1 MKQMFAGQTD
11 RSSLRAK
18 SAVRVPAQLS
28 VRSKKQSAARL
39 AAAVLVTASLAT
51 GLGAC
56 AANDPLASQFKAGD
70 NKNYIAGD
78 GSVTEYA
85 LANRG
90 KSVVWAG
97 PTETGGILSSA
108 QLSGVPVVMN
118 YWYAGCAPCR
128 AEAPDLLAI
137 SKKFPKV
144 QFVGVNVRD
153 SAATAAAFGRNFKLT
168 WPSII
173 DSKSGSVALAFTGIV
188 TPAAV
193 PTTLVIDKQ
202 GRVSAR
208 VLGRIDKSI
217 LTTLVQTVQ
226 DEKATK

>member
-1 MKQMFAGQTD
+1 MKAKLSTSVMRQI
-11 RSSLRAK
+11 LRAT
-18 SAVRVPAQLS
+18 SAVAVAS
-28 VRSKKQSAARL
+28 TL
-39 AAAVLVTASLAT
+39 AL

-85 LANRG
+85 VANRG
-90 KSVVWAG
+90 KSVAWSG
-97 PTETGGILSSA
+97 PTETGGILSSE

-118 YWYAGCAPCR
+118 FWYAGCAPCR

-137 SKKFPKV
+137 SKQFPKV

-153 SAATAAAFGRNFKLT
+153 SAATAAAFNRNFKLD
-168 WPSII
+168 WPSIV
-173 DSKSGSVALAFTGIV
+173 DAQFGTVALAFTGIV

-193 PTTLVIDKQ
+193 PSTLVLAKQ

-226 DEKATK
+226 DEAVK

>member
-1 MKQMFAGQTD
+1 MLKQQVLRVATAMAVAG
-11 RSSLRAK
+11 
-18 SAVRVPAQLS
+18 
-28 VRSKKQSAARL
+28 
-39 AAAVLVTASLAT
+39 SLAI

-56 AANDPLASQFKAGD
+56 SANDPLASQFKAGD

-78 GSVTEYA
+78 GSVTEYP

-90 KSVVWAG
+90 KSVTWSG
-97 PTETGGILSSA
+97 PTETGGILSSS
-108 QLSGVPVVMN
+108 QLTGVPVVMN

-128 AEAPDLLAI
+128 AEAPDLLEI
-137 SKKFPKV
+137 SKQFPKV

-153 SAATAAAFGRNFKLT
+153 SAATAAAFNRNFKLT
-168 WPSII
+168 WSSII
-173 DSKSGSVALAFTGIV
+173 DSQTGSVALAFTGIV

-193 PTTLVIDKQ
+193 PTTLVIDKK

-217 LTTLVQTVQ
+217 LTTLIKTVQ
-226 DEKATK
+226 DEK

>member
-1 MKQMFAGQTD
+1 MK
-11 RSSLRAK
+11 
-18 SAVRVPAQLS
+18 AQLS
-28 VRSKKQSAARL
+28 KQILRAASTFAV
-39 AAAVLVTASLAT
+39 AAMLSL

-56 AANDPLASQFKAGD
+56 AANDPLANQFKAGD

-85 LANRG
+85 VANRG
-90 KSVVWAG
+90 KSVKWAG
-97 PTETGGILSSA
+97 PTETGGILSSD

-128 AEAPDLLAI
+128 AEAPDLVAI
-137 SKKFPKV
+137 AAKFPQV

-153 SAATAAAFGRNFKLT
+153 SAATAAAFNRNFKIN

-173 DSKSGSVALAFTGIV
+173 DSKTGSVALAFTGIV

-202 GRVSAR
+202 GKVSAR

-217 LTTLVQTVQ
+217 LTALVQTVM
-226 DEKATK
+226 DEKVK

>member
-1 MKQMFAGQTD
+1 MKVKLSKQL
-11 RSSLRAK
+11 LRAA
-18 SAVRVPAQLS
+18 SALAVASTLS
-28 VRSKKQSAARL
+28 L
-39 AAAVLVTASLAT
+39 

-78 GSVTEYA
+78 GSVTEYTPA
-85 LANRG
+85 SRG
-90 KSVVWAG
+90 KAVKWAG
-97 PTETGGILSSA
+97 PTETGGVLSSD
-108 QLSGVPVVMN
+108 QLTGVPVVMN

-137 SKKFPKV
+137 SKKFAKV

-153 SAATAAAFGRNFKLT
+153 SAATAAAFNRNFKLT

-173 DSKSGSVALAFTGIV
+173 DSASGSVALAFTGIV

-193 PTTLVIDKQ
+193 PTTLVIDKK

-208 VLGRIDKSI
+208 ILGRIDKSI
-217 LTTLVQTVQ
+217 LTTLIQTVQ
-226 DEKATK
+226 DEKAN

>member
-1 MKQMFAGQTD
+1 MKQNIL
-11 RSSLRAK
+11 RRILRAT
-18 SAVRVPAQLS
+18 SI
-28 VRSKKQSAARL
+28 
-39 AAAVLVTASLAT
+39 AAVASTLAL

-85 LANRG
+85 EANRG
-90 KSVVWAG
+90 KSVVWSG
-97 PTETGGILSSA
+97 PTETGGILASD
-108 QLSGVPVVMN
+108 QLTGVPVVMN
-118 YWYAGCAPCR
+118 FWYAGCAPCR

-137 SKKFPKV
+137 SAQFPKV

-153 SAATAAAFGRNFKLT
+153 SAATAAAFNRNFKLT
-168 WPSII
+168 WPSIV
-173 DSKSGSVALAFTGIV
+173 DTQSGSVALAFTGIV

-193 PTTLVIDKQ
+193 PTTLIIDKQ

-226 DEKATK
+226 DEKVK

>member
-1 MKQMFAGQTD
+1 MKAKVSRQI
-11 RSSLRAK
+11 LRAA
-18 SAVRVPAQLS
+18 SA
-28 VRSKKQSAARL
+28 L
-39 AAAVLVTASLAT
+39 AVVSTLTL

-56 AANDPLASQFKAGD
+56 SSNDPLANQFKAGD

-90 KSVVWAG
+90 KSVSWSGV
-97 PTETGGILSSA
+97 TETGGVLSSA
-108 QLSGVPVVMN
+108 QLTGVPVVMN

-128 AEAPDLLAI
+128 AEAPELLAI

-153 SAATAAAFGRNFKLT
+153 SAATAAAFNRYFKLT
-168 WPSII
+168 WSSII
-173 DSKSGSVALAFTGIV
+173 DIQTGSVALAFTGIV

-193 PTTLVIDKQ
+193 PTTLVIDKH

-217 LTTLVQTVQ
+217 LTTLIQTVQ
-226 DEKATK
+226 NEKG

>member
-1 MKQMFAGQTD
+1 MQIKLVK
-11 RSSLRAK
+11 SILRAG
-18 SAVRVPAQLS
+18 SVLAIASTMALS
-28 VRSKKQSAARL
+28 LS
-39 AAAVLVTASLAT
+39 
-51 GLGAC
+51 AC

-78 GSVTEYA
+78 GSVTEYP

-90 KSVVWAG
+90 KSVKWAG
-97 PTETGGILSSA
+97 PTETGGVLSSE

-153 SAATAAAFGRNFKLT
+153 SAATAAAFNRNFKLT

-173 DSKSGSVALAFTGIV
+173 DSSTGSVALAFTGIV

-226 DEKATK
+226 DEKVK

>member
-1 MKQMFAGQTD
+1 MGAQHLKRIA
-11 RSSLRAK
+11 RSAVAIALASSLA
-18 SAVRVPAQLS
+18 
-28 VRSKKQSAARL
+28 L
-39 AAAVLVTASLAT
+39 A
-51 GLGAC
+51 LGAC
-56 AANDPLASQFKAGD
+56 SANDDLANQFKAGD

-85 LANRG
+85 PANRG

-97 PTETGGILSSA
+97 PTESGGILSSD
-108 QLSGVPVVMN
+108 LLTGVPIVMN

-128 AEAPDLLAI
+128 AEAPDMLEI
-137 SKKFPKV
+137 SKKYPKV

-153 SAATAAAFGRNFKLT
+153 SAATAAAFNRNFKLT

-173 DSKSGSVALAFTGIV
+173 DSKTGSVALAFTGIV

-193 PTTLVIDKQ
+193 PTTLVIDKK

-208 VLGRIDKSI
+208 ILGRIDKSI
-217 LTTLVQTVQ
+217 LTTLIQTVQ
-226 DEKATK
+226 DEK

>member
-1 MKQMFAGQTD
+1 MK
-11 RSSLRAK
+11 
-18 SAVRVPAQLS
+18 AQLS
-28 VRSKKQSAARL
+28 NPVLRQISRATSVL
-39 AAAVLVTASLAT
+39 AVASTLAL

-78 GSVTEYA
+78 GSVTEYPE
-85 LANRG
+85 ANRG
-90 KSVVWAG
+90 KSVAWSG
-97 PTETGGILSSA
+97 PTETGGILASD
-108 QLSGVPVVMN
+108 QLTGVPVVMN
-118 YWYAGCAPCR
+118 FWYAGCAPCR

-137 SKKFPKV
+137 SEQFPKV

-153 SAATAAAFGRNFKLT
+153 TAATAAAFNRNFKLT

-173 DSKSGSVALAFTGIV
+173 DTQSGSVALAFTGIV

-193 PTTLVIDKQ
+193 PTTLIIDKQ

-226 DEKATK
+226 DETAK

>member
-1 MKQMFAGQTD
+1 MLKQQVLRVATAMTVAG
-11 RSSLRAK
+11 
-18 SAVRVPAQLS
+18 
-28 VRSKKQSAARL
+28 
-39 AAAVLVTASLAT
+39 SLAI

-78 GSVTEYA
+78 GSVTEYPI
-85 LANRG
+85 ANRG
-90 KSVVWAG
+90 KSVTWAG
-97 PTETGGILSSA
+97 PTETGGILSST
-108 QLSGVPVVMN
+108 QLTGVPVVMN

-128 AEAPDLLAI
+128 AEAPELLEI

-153 SAATAAAFGRNFKLT
+153 SAATAAAFNRNFKLT
-168 WPSII
+168 WSSII
-173 DSKSGSVALAFTGIV
+173 DSQTGSVALAFTGIV

-193 PTTLVIDKQ
+193 PTTLVIDKK

-217 LTTLVQTVQ
+217 LTTLIKTVQ
-226 DEKATK
+226 DEK